1 MNKRRVGLMFVIASV
16 AAIAGA
22 DSSSKVQAGQTP
34 AAQESERAEAF
45 VSKVKPVLDANCG
58 RCHEGLN
65 RRGGLS
71 METRESLLKGGHH
84 GAAIVPGD
92 AANSLM
98 IRLIRHAGPS
108 DDPMDMPPNKPKLS
122 DEDIKTV
129 ADWIN
134 AGAVMPVPVH

>member
-1 MNKRRVGLMFVIASV
+1 MGLIAGV

-22 DSSSKVQAGQTP
+22 GCLPRVQAGQTQ
-34 AAQESERAEAF
+34 AAQENERADAF
-45 VSKVKPVLDANCG
+45 VSKVRPVLDANCG

-65 RRGGLS
+65 RRGGLN

-84 GAAIVPGD
+84 GAAIAPGD
-92 AANSLM
+92 AANSLL

-122 DEDIKTV
+122 DEDIRTV
-129 ADWIN
+129 VDWIN
-134 AGAVMPVPVH
+134 AGAVMPAPAH